1 MIPQETVQQI
11 LDAARIDEVV
21 GDYVSLRKRG
31 TNLLGICPFHQ
42 EKTPSFMVSPAKGIF
57 KCFGCGKGGD
67 SLSFV
72 MEHEHYTYPEALRY
86 LANKYNVEIVEEE
99 KSPEQLQKLNDK
111 EALFHLSDFAA
122 KYFAKLLFEDTNG
135 RNIGLSYF
143 REREFTDTTIEKFQL
158 GYCLDQWD
166 AFTKAALKQT
176 YQKQYLVQTGL
187 SIEKEDKLFDRF
199 KGRVMF
205 PIHNLSGRVIGFG
218 GRILGSDKTKAK
230 YVNSPES
237 EIYNKSQV
245 LYGIFFA
252 KKKIIEKD
260 QCLLVEGYT
269 DVISLHQAG
278 VENVVSS
285 SGTSLTTEQ
294 IKLIS
299 RFTKNI
305 TILYDGDAAGIKASF
320 RGIDMILEQGLNV
333 KVVLFPNGE
342 DPDSYA
348 RTHRSAE
355 VEDYIL
361 TQSVDFIRF
370 KTNLL
375 LEDAQGDPIKR
386 AELIKD
392 ILHSIS
398 LIPDNIYRSV
408 YVQECSRLLQI
419 GEADLLSKLNKML
432 REKFVKNTH
441 NVQEQHTIPKEG
453 ELRPQLELNAQ
464 IIGYEQE
471 KEILRLL
478 LIHGLRETEQ
488 VFVDA
493 DKVEFKEKLSVANY
507 IVEEIEINE
516 LNFDTI
522 LHQDIFNVFA
532 ARVRENKIP
541 NANFF
546 LQHQNEGVK
555 QLIVDI
561 CSNPYELSPKWIDK
575 GIYVYSEEDQHKLD
589 EAVFES
595 MLAFKIKKIEKMIQD
610 IEEKMRQKVA
620 EEEEIQLLL
629 KKKQLDE
636 MRRILSQKLRRVII

>member
-355 VEDYIL
+355 VENYIL

-620 EEEEIQLLL
+620 EEEEIQLLF

>member
-135 RNIGLSYF
+135 RNIGFSYF

-532 ARVRENKIP
+532 AGVRENKIP

>member
-620 EEEEIQLLL
+620 EEEEIQLLF